1 MEEYYVKTIVNKVL
15 LSVFKIEKG
24 IFGVF
29 LRVDKFVFCLGG
41 GDYSRHFP
49 KLSFLNIKLKIKMHK
64 SLYPLEKKNVNHKI
78 CISINITT
86 LY

>member
-41 GDYSRHFP
+41 GGLFKTFS
-49 KLSFLNIKLKIKMHK
+49 
-64 SLYPLEKKNVNHKI
+64 
-78 CISINITT
+78 
-86 LY
+86 